1 MNRVAKATLLV
12 IDHDPGTRVLFQ
24 TALETEGYR
33 VLIAENGQHSLN
45 LLSHCTVD
53 VILTDIL
60 MPGNDGV
67 DLIPRLC
74 AAQPGC
80 KIIAMSEGAG
90 ARRSLTRAKAAGA
103 DHTITK
109 PCSVQTLLDAI
120 TAQLRIAALK

>member
-1 MNRVAKATLLV
+1 MNHVAKATLLV
-12 IDHDPGTRVLFQ
+12 IDRDPGTRVLFQ
-24 TALETEGYR
+24 TALETVGYR

-45 LLSHCTVD
+45 LLSHCIVD

-60 MPGNDGV
+60 MPGHDGV
-67 DLIPRLC
+67 ELIPRLR

-90 ARRSLTRAKAAGA
+90 AGGALTRAKAAGA

-109 PCSVQTLLDAI
+109 PCSVQTLADAI
-120 TAQLRIAALK
+120 AMQLKIEVLK